1 MGLVDPIFE
10 FGFDV
15 LDKGVYGFEVKET
28 GIEQP
33 KADKT
38 SGKRYWV
45 RLIAVGGGQD
55 GVSHMESFFEI
66 TKDDFSFRKLAGFLY
81 KLGVIK
87 SLGKVDTANFLT
99 PDFEQKWLKG
109 LNGKRM
115 GGEIGHRFDKADKS
129 HETPRSDLK
138 KYMTYDE
145 AMTIIN
151 KGTGKDVS
159 ASGGTAQS
167 PTPATEKA
175 PWD

>member
-1 MGLVDPIFE
+1 MGYVDPVFE

-15 LDKGVYGFEVKET
+15 LDKGIYGFEVKET
-28 GIEQP
+28 GIEPP

-45 RLIAVGGGQD
+45 RLIAIGGGQD
-55 GVSHMESFFEI
+55 GVSHMENFFEV
-66 TKDDFSFRKLAGFLY
+66 TKGDFSFSKMAGLLY

-87 SLGKVDTANFLT
+87 SLGKIDTAFFLT

-109 LNGKRM
+109 LNGKR
-115 GGEIGHRFDKADKS
+115 IGAKIKHRFDKDDKD
-129 HETPRSDLK
+129 HQNPRSDIER
-138 KYMTYDE
+138 YMTYDE

-151 KGTGKDVS
+151 KGST
-159 ASGGTAQS
+159 T
-167 PTPATEKA
+167 PTSTPPAPATTEKA